1 MKKKE
6 EGCWIFVKKGR
17 NAGPILGTRGQI
29 LGAKESLNGRKKM
42 ARKVNYGDVL
52 YFSSRHFLR
61 KFSLRKSRSRS
72 RSKSACMY
80 FQETAQFL
88 DEFKKPCS
96 T

>member
-1 MKKKE
+1 
-6 EGCWIFVKKGR
+6 
-17 NAGPILGTRGQI
+17 
-29 LGAKESLNGRKKM
+29 M

-88 DEFKKPCS
+88 DESGGSWMNSKNPVQHKIPMRQGDLIILSSLYCF
-96 T
+96 

>member
-1 MKKKE
+1 MLDFREKGE
-6 EGCWIFVKKGR
+6 ECWTHPR
-17 NAGPILGTRGQI
+17 NP
-29 LGAKESLNGRKKM
+29 GADIGGEGKSKRAEKM